1 MWGASGNTVRLG
13 HSCHVTWNLCREFP
27 SYWLLRPM
35 FPGIPPSPC
44 PGKEMGCTN
53 AMWRACRE
61 PCVVDLFGSFRLSG
75 SRGDSCSKSY
85 KTLATLVESNHAT
98 GPHDARYT
106 PTMPS
111 EPAITVSVEGMKF
124 QQLGSKPSHRVW
136 TYLIW
141 EKNAKEA
148 LGVWVKSRRH
158 V

>member
-1 MWGASGNTVRLG
+1 MQCGGPAEN
-13 HSCHVTWNLCREFP
+13 HA
-27 SYWLLRPM
+27 LL
-35 FPGIPPSPC
+35 
-44 PGKEMGCTN
+44 TYL
-53 AMWRACRE
+53 
-61 PCVVDLFGSFRLSG
+61 VLSG
-75 SRGDSCSKSY
+75 CLVQGGDSRSKSY